1 MKIEL
6 AEELGLTEKQIS
18 GWFCHRRLKDKRLL
32 KEDVCAN
39 GRQDI
44 SSGVIQDRGSGLGQ
58 DSCGSTKHGDYRH
71 LDPKEV
77 ESRGLYSHDIL
88 VADMAHERRNHY
100 AENVTA
106 MDDTS
111 SESSSSL
118 HDRDSYGA
126 EPSRYLT
133 PNGALPPMNPKG
145 AINMRYKPSGYL
157 KVKGEIENPAITAV
171 KQQLGRNYREDGP
184 LLGVEFDPLPPGAFE
199 CQIPDPVQGMLCHR
213 HSILFIRF
221 SLYWFCKSKMVFICL
236 SLPVEVPEDSR
247 RSAG

>member
-32 KEDVCAN
+32 KGDVCAN